1 MKKQEKKEKKQII
14 SAIIPDELLKNLEKY
29 AFKNER
35 SKSWIVNKALNK
47 FLQENENR

>member
-1 MKKQEKKEKKQII
+1 MKKKEKKEKKQII
-14 SAIIPDELLKNLEKY
+14 SAIINEELSKNLEKY